1 MQFLCFFLFVVYKIY
16 ILEDTMSTNTE
27 TDTGAEIPESPD
39 YRRVQIPPNRRTF
52 LKNNYSKITDPIVNF
67 LKLQMR
73 YNTKLGCIELMT
85 SEVTKNPNA
94 MQKAIDFINAI
105 NAGFE
110 IADALSLVRLEDIF
124 MDTFDVTDIKLIEGD
139 NLSRAVGRIA
149 GKGGQIKFTIEN
161 ATRTRISLVNTKV
174 HILGTVNNVRMARRV
189 ICDLVMGSPA
199 NKIYQKLR
207 NFQSWQKRQG

>member
-1 MQFLCFFLFVVYKIY
+1 MSEQHD
-16 ILEDTMSTNTE
+16 LETA
-27 TDTGAEIPESPD
+27 AEIPETPD
-39 YRRVQIPPNRRTF
+39 YRRVAIPPNRRTF

-67 LKLQMR
+67 LKLRMR

-85 SEVTKNPNA
+85 DESTKNANA

-110 IADALSLVRLEDIF
+110 IGDALSLVRLEDIF
-124 MDTFDVTDIKLIEGD
+124 MDQFDVTDIKMLSGD

-161 ATRTRISLVNTKV
+161 ATRTRISLTGTKV
-174 HILGTVNNVRMARRV
+174 HILGPVNNVRMARRV

-199 NKIYQKLR
+199 NKVYQKLR
-207 NFQSWQKRQG
+207 NFQAYQKRQG